1 MRNLSRWSLSIFLWL
16 AIAAFGWAQYDAM
29 RWPTFPYDPQAQWQ
43 QTQPSIRKPVGIA
56 RLYPT
61 KYPPEAKTFRSTILS
76 TLTQDGIPWINVS
89 PYQYD
94 QSETWITYNPV
105 NPQNLI
111 AGANDGRGMSGPYHM
126 FAFYSTDG
134 GFTWQQAQL
143 PTVAGEYIEVP
154 FHATNFDPCVAFN
167 TKGWA
172 YYSFG
177 FTQISSQ
184 QGQFEDN
191 GIFVCRSTDGGASWE
206 LLEPVTLNI
215 DAGPFDDKY
224 LMTIDISPNSPHKDN
239 IYIVWTRFG
248 AGQSGIYFV
257 RSTDDGESWS
267 VPKRLH
273 SSGSFQSPV
282 PVVAPD
288 GRLYV
293 FWRSQTSLGQ
303 THAMVRVS
311 TDGGATWGAKRI
323 AQTVYTTG
331 QRHSQSNR
339 YVLPDKQNLRVSSYP
354 AAAVDF
360 SNKFHGRVYVVQSGK
375 QEFDGPEGI
384 FLTYSDDGG
393 KTWAS
398 SIRVDNNTIGTDVF
412 FPAIAVDPKTGIVA
426 ILYYSSENDPN
437 NKGVDAI
444 LALSED
450 GGQTFR
456 HIRLTPY
463 TAYLD
468 DPNDVSFQGQ
478 AGNYYWGDY
487 TGITAYGGTF
497 YPCYWFPDPNADY
510 NYYSLDV
517 YTNIVS
523 LAPKPV
529 SNLQAFPSI
538 TEPNTITLQW
548 EDPTVNII
556 GSPLD
561 TFTIHISRYDG
572 ITKEVV
578 QLAMVPPG
586 VEQYVDT
593 QAVDG
598 HPYSYNVWVTI
609 PEGFQS
615 AIVSVDVTAG
625 GALQPFPP
633 TNVVAK
639 PHDNGVLL
647 QWVNPQYHIDSTE
660 FYDFAQIRIYQY
672 DPQQDS
678 SWLLETLDAAQLQW
692 TAGAP
697 ASVVLDVPTEQFY
710 WFKLSAVGKRGD
722 QLTESWLTPAVF
734 SYAGA
739 PLTQFA
745 ENFDGPSLT
754 PYYTNGNWGLTSIKA
769 LSPPNCIT
777 DSPDGNYGRRERS
790 ELIFAP
796 FIVTPPNTTLSFA
809 HISLIDPVG
818 DVGMVY
824 VSNDFGKSWIPLM
837 GTDRNRAP
845 DKFDST
851 IAEAQWL
858 EEHRDLSAFA
868 GDTLYL
874 RFILITNAIRNDDGW
889 YIDDIRIDNATTVAE
904 ASQPLL
910 GVTIAPNPVRENLTL
925 SFRLLHTAP
934 VTVEISDALGRRV
947 LTRSLGTLP
956 RGAHSVNLSLHALSA
971 GSYYLYLRTGNDLKT
986 LPIIKVQ

>member
-1 MRNLSRWSLSIFLWL
+1 MSRFKRTPLLLWFLL
-16 AIAAFGWAQYDAM
+16 CAYSWAQYDAM
-29 RWPTFPYDPQAQWQ
+29 RWPVFPYDPNAAWQ
-43 QTQPSIRKPVGIA
+43 QGQPSIRKPVGIA

-61 KYPPEAKTFRSTILS
+61 KYPPEAATFHSTILS

-94 QSETWITYNPV
+94 QSETWIAYNPA

-111 AGANDGRGMSGPYHM
+111 VGANDGRGMSFGGPYNM
-126 FAFYSTDG
+126 YAFYSTDG
-134 GFTWQQAQL
+134 GYTWKQAKL
-143 PTVAGEYIEVP
+143 PTVEDEFIEVP
-154 FHATNFDPCVAFN
+154 GHATNFDPCIAFN
-167 TKGWA
+167 SEGWA
-172 YYSFG
+172 FYSFG
-177 FTQISSQ
+177 FTQIASQ

-206 LLEPVTLNI
+206 FVEPVSLNI
-215 DAGPFDDKY
+215 GGGPFEDKY
-224 LMTIDISPNSPHKDN
+224 LMTIDAYPNSPYRDN
-239 IYIVWTRFG
+239 IYITWTRFG
-248 AGQSGIYFV
+248 SNSGIYFV
-257 RSTDDGESWS
+257 RSTDNGNSWS
-267 VPKRLH
+267 VPKKLN
-273 SSGSFQSPV
+273 SGGSFQSPV
-282 PVVAPD
+282 PVVGPN

-303 THAMVRVS
+303 THALVRTS
-311 TDGGATWGAKRI
+311 TDGGLTWGTIRI

-331 QRHSQSNR
+331 KRHSQSNR

-360 SNKFHGRVYVVQSGK
+360 STKFYGRVYVVQSGK

-398 SIRVDNNTIGTDVF
+398 PVRVDNNTIGTDVF
-412 FPAIAVDPKTGIVA
+412 FPAIAVDPKTGIVGV
-426 ILYYSSENDPN
+426 LYYSSENDPN

-444 LALSED
+444 LALSDD
-450 GGQTFR
+450 GGKTFR

-487 TGITAYGGTF
+487 TSITARDGVF

-529 SNLQAFPSI
+529 SNLTATPSI
-538 TEPNTITLQW
+538 TVPSQILLQW
-548 EDPTVNII
+548 EDPVENII
-556 GSPLD
+556 GAPLD

-572 ITKEVV
+572 NTQELLP
-578 QLAMVPPG
+578 LATLPPG
-586 VEQYVDT
+586 VEQYLDT
-593 QAVDG
+593 TAIDG
-598 HPYSYNVWVTI
+598 HSYSYNVWVTT
-609 PEGFQS
+609 PDGFQS
-615 AIVSVDVTAG
+615 AVTSVDVTAG

-633 TNVVAK
+633 TDVVAK
-639 PHDNGVLL
+639 PHTDGVLL
-647 QWVNPQYHIDSTE
+647 QWVNPAYHIDSTE
-660 FYDFAQIRIYQY
+660 FYDFYQIRVYGY
-672 DPQQDS
+672 DPTNDS
-678 SWLLETLDAAQLQW
+678 TWLLESFDAPQLQW
-692 TAGAP
+692 SAGTP
-697 ASVVLDVPTEQFY
+697 ASVVLNLPLEHFY
-710 WFKLSAVGKRGD
+710 WFRLTAVGKRGNT
-722 QLTESWLTPAVF
+722 LTESWFSPTVF

-745 ENFDGPSLT
+745 ENFDGPSIT
-754 PYYTNGNWGLTSIKA
+754 PYYTNGKWGITSVKA

-777 DSPDGNYGRRERS
+777 DSPDGNYSRREKS
-790 ELIFAP
+790 SLIFAP

-809 HISLIDPVG
+809 HISLIHPAG

-837 GTDRNRAP
+837 GTNRDRAP
-845 DKFDST
+845 DLFDST

-858 EEHRDLSAFA
+858 EEHRDLSAFV

-874 RFILITNAIRNDDGW
+874 KFLLLTNAIRHDDGW
-889 YIDDIRIDNATTVAE
+889 YIDDIRIDDATTVKAAPKIIVAATLSPNP
-904 ASQPLL
+904 ASDHVLLSFHSLAAAATTVVIRDLL
-910 GVTIAPNPVRENLTL
+910 GRQ
-925 SFRLLHTAP
+925 
-934 VTVEISDALGRRV
+934 V
-947 LTRSLGTLP
+947 LQQSLGLLAP
-956 RGAHSVNLSLHALSA
+956 GFHRVPLHLEQLST
-971 GSYYLYLRTGNDLKT
+971 GSYYLQIYSGNAVYT
-986 LPIIKVQ
+986 LPLIITR